1 VSDWETV
8 ALAQDRGRCAAQ
20 AKRQWT
26 EGIKKGDKNMT
37 RIDSSTSSST
47 ALPSRS
53 IAARLGITSV
63 SREDLRRRYTQSGSN
78 FVKIMGADV
87 HYVDEGQG
95 KPIVMIHGFA
105 SSLHTW
111 NRVADELKRTHRVIR
126 VDLPPFGVTGP
137 LRSSTG
143 DIETM
148 NLPTYRRF
156 IDTFLQAL
164 NIAPATFIGNSLG
177 GLIAWDYAIRHREAV
192 NKLVLID
199 SAGFPMKLPI
209 YIGLFNSALVRM
221 SSPWWLPEAII
232 KSAVRN
238 VYGDPRKI
246 DALTLR
252 RYVEFFHAEGTRAAI
267 GKMVPTLDFNE
278 VDTNVL
284 RTLNV
289 PTLVLWG
296 AKDRWIPPAHAEEFA
311 SRIPGAKSV
320 MYAGL
325 GHVPMEE
332 APERVMADLR
342 TFLGTP
348 DAHAAA
354 LNAADAADQPTRRA
368 PA

>member
-1 VSDWETV
+1 MNS
-8 ALAQDRGRCAAQ
+8 R
-20 AKRQWT
+20 
-26 EGIKKGDKNMT
+26 
-37 RIDSSTSSST
+37 DSSTSSST
-47 ALPSRS
+47 SSTALPPRS

-63 SREDLRRRYTQSGSN
+63 SRADLRRRYTQNGSA

-87 HYVDEGQG
+87 HYIDEGQG
-95 KPIVMIHGFA
+95 DTIVMIHGFA

-126 VDLPPFGVTGP
+126 LDLPPFGVTGP
-137 LRSSTG
+137 LRSASG

-156 IDTFLQAL
+156 IDTFVQAL
-164 NIAPATFIGNSLG
+164 DIEHATFIGNSLG
-177 GLIAWDYAIRHREAV
+177 GLISWDYAVRHRGAV
-192 NKLVLID
+192 DRLVLID

-252 RYVEFFHAEGTRAAI
+252 RYVEFFHGEGTRAAI
-267 GKMVPTLDFNE
+267 GKMVPTLDFSE
-278 VDTNVL
+278 VDTDVL
-284 RTLNV
+284 KTLDV

-296 AKDRWIPPAHAEEFA
+296 AKDRWIPPAHAQEFA

-325 GHVPMEE
+325 GHIPMEE
-332 APERVMADLR
+332 APERVMTDLR
-342 TFLGTP
+342 AFLGTSTVN
-348 DAHAAA
+348 AVNSAA
-354 LNAADAADQPTRRA
+354 NNETRRA
-368 PA
+368 PV